1 MSGHLLILLVPVLS
15 LCGATEYY
23 VRPTE
28 PTNTSCPAQPCLTL
42 SQYTSDSDHYFKSN
56 TVFKFLPG
64 THHMDRPLTIGNVHN
79 MSLESLSDESNEYPH
94 LVAQLSCETE
104 EHECIY
110 ITIHQDFG
118 TQNFQVCCAAVWL
131 HDVYNVTVKGISIT
145 VQTSDKHI
153 SVVILKNVS
162 GTTVQLNAT
171 CSLTDDTSNGANGII
186 MYEATS
192 VEVHSSSA
200 NNCSYGLVLHNTTNT
215 HIAKVTAMYN
225 DVVGIA
231 LRTCTDTNIYN
242 TVAAHNGQYGML
254 LGDMSNTHITNTTTA
269 YNGWCGMSLVDM
281 NNTHITNMT
290 TAHNR
295 DVGMNLHA
303 MNNTHITNTTT
314 AYNDWNG
321 MILVDMNNTH
331 ITNMTTAHN
340 GYSGIWLEAMNNT
353 HITNM
358 TTAHNGDDGMYLE
371 AMNNTHITNMTT
383 AHNRDVG
390 MNLHAMNN
398 THITNTTTAYNDWNG
413 MILVDMNNTHITNMT
428 TAHNGYS
435 GIWLEAMNNTH
446 ITNMTTAHN
455 GDDGMYLEA
464 MNNTHITNTT
474 TAYNDDNGMRL
485 ADMNNTHITNTTTAY
500 NDDNG
505 MRLADMNNT
514 HITNMT
520 TAHNGDDGMYLEAM
534 NNTHITNTTTAYNDD
549 NGMRLADMNNTHITN
564 TTTAYNDDNGMRLAD
579 MNNTHI
585 TNMTTAHNGDDG
597 MYLEAMNNTH
607 ITNTTTA
614 YNDDNGMRLADM
626 NNTHITNTTT
636 AYNDDNGM
644 RLADM
649 NNTHITNMT
658 TAHNGYSG
666 IWLQAMNNTHITNTT
681 VTQNSRSGIYLYKN
695 NNTYMTKTTATHN
708 GCLLYFWDFH
718 GQVVMINSINTVIYN
733 TSFTDVSAQCL
744 YSPSTT
750 LPGSLPAVIALYR
763 SMLVVSDC
771 DFTRNNVSALAAYA
785 SNITVSG
792 GLTFSNNTAFAGT
805 AFILIKDSILTS
817 AENSHIYFLNNHAT
831 NIGGVFYIASNSVYL
846 FNVSYGT
853 LYPRSTCFLNIEGSR
868 FHSRFTFAN
877 NSAGIGGDILY
888 GGEVAFGLDGE
899 WNCLESF
906 KNISNISQNGLS
918 VVSSD
923 PLRVCLCNETG
934 QPDCPV
940 LIDPKPYTIY
950 PGQTINISA
959 VVVGQNFG
967 TVAGSAYAHFLQEG
981 CLPQLKPEQ
990 KVQSVT
996 QRNCSNLS
1004 YTIFSQGEA
1013 SEAVLVLTVQ
1023 DSYVSQFFDNA
1034 VDEYAIYAVGKEY
1047 SVSNESAVET
1057 LLYSINFPVYVNVS
1071 ILPCPPGFMLTTA
1084 SPFKCDCDQLL
1095 QEMPAI
1101 HCHIQEHTI
1110 GRSGLLWVGMIQDD
1124 NGTNGTVAASEYCSM
1139 DYCNAEDSN
1148 VTLSEP
1154 DSQCN
1159 YNHSGTL
1166 CGGCQPGLSLAL
1178 GSAQC
1183 LQCSNKYLALLIPLT
1198 LAGPVLVFSIKLLDL
1213 TISQGTLNGLIFYA
1227 NVVKANE
1234 HIFLPPQQTNPLTV
1248 FIAWLNLDLGVETCL
1263 FQGLTA
1269 YSKTW
1274 LQFVFPFYIWSIAGL
1289 IIILAKYSDRVA
1301 KVMGNNSVPVLAT
1314 LFLLSYAKLLRTIIT
1329 AVSYTIV
1336 YTSHGPK
1343 AVWTADGNVDYLGP
1357 KHAPLFT
1364 TAVAVL
1370 LFLWL
1375 PYTLLLFLGQWLHRC
1390 NCRLVGNMLIKI
1402 KPFLDAHY
1410 GPVKS
1415 KHHYWF
1421 GALLLVRATILLIS
1435 ALIPANRSSVVVL
1448 CVSVF
1453 AVVLTHF
1460 GHMVYR
1466 NLAVA
1471 MFDIAFFMNLALLT
1485 GATSFIA
1492 TAGGELAMSAYT
1504 LIGIA
1509 FVLFAGL
1516 VLFKVFSILKQSE
1529 KVMEFLRKKQ
1539 IVEDD
1544 WELYEQAALEREMES
1559 DAEEQESEGSGSI
1572 ESLPTY

>member
-1 MSGHLLILLVPVLS
+1 MSGHLLVLLVPVLS

-79 MSLESLSDESNEYPH
+79 MSLESLREESDKYPH
-94 LVAQLSCETE
+94 LVAQFSCETE
-104 EHECIY
+104 EPECIY
-110 ITIHQDFG
+110 MDWYDMDWIFILGVPDA
-118 TQNFQVCCAAVWL
+118 QVCCAAIWL

-192 VEVHSSSA
+192 VEVHSSSV
-200 NNCSYGLVLHNTTNT
+200 NNCSFGLVLHNATNT
-215 HIAKVTAMYN
+215 NITKVTAMYN
-225 DVVGIA
+225 DIVGIA
-231 LRTCTDTNIYN
+231 LHACTDTNIYN
-242 TVAAHNGQYGML
+242 TVAAHNGWNGM
-254 LGDMSNTHITNTTTA
+254 I
-269 YNGWCGMSLVDM
+269 LVD
-281 NNTHITNMT
+281 
-290 TAHNR
+290 
-295 DVGMNLHA
+295 

-321 MILVDMNNTH
+321 MKLV
-331 ITNMTTAHN
+331 
-340 GYSGIWLEAMNNT
+340 
-353 HITNM
+353 
-358 TTAHNGDDGMYLE
+358 
-371 AMNNTHITNMTT
+371 
-383 AHNRDVG
+383 
-390 MNLHAMNN
+390 
-398 THITNTTTAYNDWNG
+398 
-413 MILVDMNNTHITNMT
+413 
-428 TAHNGYS
+428 
-435 GIWLEAMNNTH
+435 
-446 ITNMTTAHN
+446 
-455 GDDGMYLEA
+455 
-464 MNNTHITNTT
+464 
-474 TAYNDDNGMRL
+474 
-485 ADMNNTHITNTTTAY
+485 DMNNTHITNTTTGY
-500 NDDNG
+500 NDGHG
-505 MRLADMNNT
+505 MFLFN
-514 HITNMT
+514 
-520 TAHNGDDGMYLEAM
+520 M
-534 NNTHITNTTTAYNDD
+534 NNTHITNTTTGYNDGH
-549 NGMRLADMNNTHITN
+549 GML
-564 TTTAYNDDNGMRLAD
+564 LF
-579 MNNTHI
+579 
-585 TNMTTAHNGDDG
+585 NM
-597 MYLEAMNNTH
+597 
-607 ITNTTTA
+607 
-614 YNDDNGMRLADM
+614 
-626 NNTHITNTTT
+626 
-636 AYNDDNGM
+636 
-644 RLADM
+644 
-649 NNTHITNMT
+649 
-658 TAHNGYSG
+658 S
-666 IWLQAMNNTHITNTT
+666 NTHITNTT
-681 VTQNSRSGIYLYKN
+681 VTQNGWNGIFLYKN
-695 NNTYMTKTTATHN
+695 NNTYMTKTTATLN
-708 GCLLYFWDFH
+708 GCFIQYIWDSP
-718 GQVVMINSINTVIYN
+718 GQVVMLSSINTLIYN
-733 TSFTDVSAQCL
+733 TSFTEVSAQCL
-744 YSPSTT
+744 YSTSTT
-750 LPGSLPAVIALYR
+750 FPQSPPAVIVLYW
-763 SMLVVSDC
+763 SMLLVSEC
-771 DFTRNNVSALAAYA
+771 DFTRNNISAMVAHA

-805 AFILIKDSILTS
+805 AFILVKDSILTS
-817 AENSHIYFLNNHAT
+817 AENSHIYFLNNRAT
-831 NIGGVFYIASNSVYL
+831 NIGGVFHITSNSMYL
-846 FNVSYGT
+846 VSYGT
-853 LYPRSTCFLNIEGSR
+853 VYPTNTCFLNIEGSR
-868 FHSRFTFAN
+868 FQSRFTFAN

-888 GGEVAFGLDGE
+888 GGQVAFGLDGK

-923 PLRVCLCNETG
+923 PLRVCLCNGTG

-940 LIDPKPYTIY
+940 LVDPKPRTVY

-967 TVAGSAYAHFLQEG
+967 TVAGSAYAQFMQRGSL
-981 CLPQLKPEQ
+981 LQLKPEQ

-996 QRNCSNLS
+996 QHNCSNLS
-1004 YTIFSQGEA
+1004 YTIFSQGEV
-1013 SEAVLVLTVQ
+1013 SEAVLVLTAQ
-1023 DSYVSQFFDNA
+1023 DSCVSQFFNKA
-1034 VDEYAIYAVGKEY
+1034 VDEHKMHKMQVIY
-1047 SVSNESAVET
+1047 SVRNEHAVET
-1057 LLYSINFPVYVNVS
+1057 LLYSTNFPVYVNVS
-1071 ILPCPPGFMLTTA
+1071 ILPCPPGFMLTTT

-1095 QEMPAI
+1095 QEMPGI
-1101 HCHIQEHTI
+1101 HCHIQEQTI

-1124 NGTNGTVAASEYCSM
+1124 NGTNGTVAASKYCPL

-1148 VTLSEP
+1148 VILSEP

-1159 YNHSGTL
+1159 FNHSGTL

-1227 NVVKANE
+1227 NVIKSNE
-1234 HIFLPPQQTNPLTV
+1234 YIFLPPGQTNPLTV

-1289 IIILAKYSDRVA
+1289 IIILAKHSNRVA

-1329 AVSYTIV
+1329 ALSYTIV

-1364 TAVAVL
+1364 TAVSVL

-1375 PYTLLLFLGQWLHRC
+1375 PYTLLLFLGQWLQRC
-1390 NCRLVGNMLIKI
+1390 NCRLVVNMLIKI

-1415 KHHYWF
+1415 KHRYWF
-1421 GALLLVRATILLIS
+1421 GALHLVRAVILLIS
-1435 ALIPANRSSVVVL
+1435 ALVPANRSTAVVL
-1448 CVSVF
+1448 CILVS
-1453 AVVLTHF
+1453 AAVLTHF
-1460 GHMVYR
+1460 GHLVYH

-1471 MFDIAFFMNLALLT
+1471 TFDIAFFMNLVILT
-1485 GATSFIA
+1485 WINSFI
-1492 TAGGELAMSAYT
+1492 TVAGGDLAMSAYT

-1509 FVLFAGL
+1509 FVQFAGL

-1529 KVMEFLRKKQ
+1529 KVMECLHKRQ
-1539 IVEDD
+1539 IDEDD

>member
-42 SQYTSDSDHYFKSN
+42 SQYTSDSDHYFKPN

-79 MSLESLSDESNEYPH
+79 MSLESLSDESDEYPH
-94 LVAQLSCETE
+94 LVAQFSCETE
-104 EHECIY
+104 GHECIY
-110 ITIHQDFG
+110 MDWYNIDRFFIPGVPDV
-118 TQNFQVCCAAVWL
+118 QVCCAAIWL
-131 HDVYNVTVKGISIT
+131 HDVYNVTVKGVSIT

-171 CSLTDDTSNGANGII
+171 CSYTSKGTYGIV

-200 NNCSYGLVLHNTTNT
+200 NSCSLGLVLHNTTNT

-225 DVVGIA
+225 EIVGIA

-242 TVAAHNGQYGML
+242 TVAAHNGQDGML
-254 LGDMSNTHITNTTTA
+254 L
-269 YNGWCGMSLVDM
+269 VD
-281 NNTHITNMT
+281 T
-290 TAHNR
+290 
-295 DVGMNLHA
+295 
-303 MNNTHITNTTT
+303 NNTHITNTTT
-314 AYNDWNG
+314 AYSYEYGMYLFTMSNTHITNSTTAHNDFGG
-321 MILVDMNNTH
+321 MHLVAMSNTH
-331 ITNMTTAHN
+331 ITNMTTAYN
-340 GYSGIWLEAMNNT
+340 GGDGMLLSDMNNT
-353 HITNM
+353 HMTNM
-358 TTAHNGDDGMYLE
+358 TT
-371 AMNNTHITNMTT
+371 TH
-383 AHNRDVG
+383 
-390 MNLHAMNN
+390 
-398 THITNTTTAYNDWNG
+398 NDWNG
-413 MILVDMNNTHITNMT
+413 MSL
-428 TAHNGYS
+428 Y
-435 GIWLEAMNNTH
+435 
-446 ITNMTTAHN
+446 
-455 GDDGMYLEA
+455 
-464 MNNTHITNTT
+464 
-474 TAYNDDNGMRL
+474 
-485 ADMNNTHITNTTTAY
+485 DMNNTHITNTTTAD
-500 NDDNG
+500 NSANG
-505 MRLADMNNT
+505 MVLLGMNNT

-520 TAHNGDDGMYLEAM
+520 TA
-534 NNTHITNTTTAYNDD
+534 YNDKH
-549 NGMRLADMNNTHITN
+549 GMHLLT
-564 TTTAYNDDNGMRLAD
+564 
-579 MNNTHI
+579 
-585 TNMTTAHNGDDG
+585 
-597 MYLEAMNNTH
+597 
-607 ITNTTTA
+607 
-614 YNDDNGMRLADM
+614 
-626 NNTHITNTTT
+626 
-636 AYNDDNGM
+636 
-644 RLADM
+644 
-649 NNTHITNMT
+649 
-658 TAHNGYSG
+658 
-666 IWLQAMNNTHITNTT
+666 MNNTHITNTT
-681 VTQNSRSGIYLYKN
+681 VTQNGWNGIFLYKN

-708 GCLLYFWDFH
+708 GYFLRYIGDFP
-718 GQVVMINSINTVIYN
+718 GQVLMLYSINTVIYN
-733 TSFTDVSAQCL
+733 TSFTDVSAQSL
-744 YSPSTT
+744 YSTSTT
-750 LPGSLPAVIALYR
+750 YVKSPPAVIVLYQ
-763 SMLVVSDC
+763 SMLLVSEC
-771 DFTRNNVSALAAYA
+771 DFTRNNISAVAAYA

-805 AFILIKDSILTS
+805 AFILVKDSILTP

-831 NIGGVFYIASNSVYL
+831 NIGGVFYITSNSMYL
-846 FNVSYGT
+846 FSVIGR
-853 LYPRSTCFLNIEGSR
+853 LYPRNTCFLNIEGSR
-868 FHSRFTFAN
+868 VQSRFTFAN

-888 GGEVAFGLDGE
+888 GGQVEFGLDGK

-923 PLRVCLCNETG
+923 PLRVCLCNGTG
-934 QPDCPV
+934 QPDCLV
-940 LIDPKPYTIY
+940 LVDPKPHTVY

-967 TVAGSAYAHFLQEG
+967 TVAGSAYAQFMQRGSL
-981 CLPQLKPEQ
+981 LQLKPEQ

-996 QRNCSNLS
+996 QHNCSNLS
-1004 YTIFSQGEA
+1004 YTIFSQGEV
-1013 SEAVLVLTVQ
+1013 SEAVLVLTTQ
-1023 DSYVSQFFDNA
+1023 DSYVSQFFANT
-1034 VDEYAIYAVGKEY
+1034 VDEDTINVVGKEY
-1047 SVSNESAVET
+1047 FVSDDRTVEA
-1057 LLYSINFPVYVNVS
+1057 LLYSTNFPVNVNVS
-1071 ILPCPPGFMLTTA
+1071 ILPCPTGFMLTTA

-1101 HCHIQEHTI
+1101 HCHIQEQTI

-1124 NGTNGTVAASEYCSM
+1124 NGTNGSVAASEYCSM
-1139 DYCNAEDSN
+1139 DYCNAEESN

-1154 DSQCN
+1154 DSQCK

-1213 TISQGTLNGLIFYA
+1213 TISQGTINGLIFYA
-1227 NVVKANE
+1227 NVIKSNE
-1234 HIFLPPQQTNPLTV
+1234 YIFLPPQQTNPLTV

-1329 AVSYTIV
+1329 ALSYTIV
-1336 YTSHGPK
+1336 YTSRGPK

-1364 TAVAVL
+1364 TAVSVL

-1415 KHHYWF
+1415 KHRYWF
-1421 GALLLVRATILLIS
+1421 GALLLVRAVILLIS
-1435 ALIPANRSSVVVL
+1435 ALVPANRSSAVVL
-1448 CVSVF
+1448 CILVS
-1453 AVVLTHF
+1453 AAVLTHF
-1460 GHMVYR
+1460 GHLVYH

-1471 MFDIAFFMNLALLT
+1471 TFDIAFFMNLVLLT
-1485 GATSFIA
+1485 GTNSFIA
-1492 TAGGELAMSAYT
+1492 TAGGGLAMSAYT

-1509 FVLFAGL
+1509 FVQFAGL

-1529 KVMEFLRKKQ
+1529 KVMKFLHKKQ

-1559 DAEEQESEGSGSI
+1559 DAEEQENEGSGSI

>member
-42 SQYTSDSDHYFKSN
+42 SQYTSDSDHYFKPN

-79 MSLESLSDESNEYPH
+79 MSLESLSDESDEYPH
-94 LVAQLSCETE
+94 LVAQFSCETE
-104 EHECIY
+104 GHECIY
-110 ITIHQDFG
+110 MDWSFLPDA
-118 TQNFQVCCAAVWL
+118 QVCCAAIWL

-171 CSLTDDTSNGANGII
+171 CSLTDDTSDGTNGIV

-215 HIAKVTAMYN
+215 HITKVTAMYN

-231 LRTCTDTNIYN
+231 LHTCTDTNIYN
-242 TVAAHNGQYGML
+242 TVAAHNGFTGML
-254 LGDMSNTHITNTTTA
+254 LVDMSNTHITNTTTA
-269 YNGWCGMSLVDM
+269 HNDDHGMYLSTMSNTYITNMTTGYNDALGMILSTM
-281 NNTHITNMT
+281 SNTHITNMT
-290 TAHNR
+290 T
-295 DVGMNLHA
+295 G
-303 MNNTHITNTTT
+303 
-314 AYNDWNG
+314 YNGGDG
-321 MILVDMNNTH
+321 MILSTMSNTY
-331 ITNMTTAHN
+331 ITNMTTGYN
-340 GYSGIWLEAMNNT
+340 G
-353 HITNM
+353 
-358 TTAHNGDDGMYLE
+358 
-371 AMNNTHITNMTT
+371 
-383 AHNRDVG
+383 
-390 MNLHAMNN
+390 
-398 THITNTTTAYNDWNG
+398 WNG
-413 MILVDMNNTHITNMT
+413 MALFN
-428 TAHNGYS
+428 
-435 GIWLEAMNNTH
+435 
-446 ITNMTTAHN
+446 
-455 GDDGMYLEA
+455 
-464 MNNTHITNTT
+464 
-474 TAYNDDNGMRL
+474 
-485 ADMNNTHITNTTTAY
+485 
-500 NDDNG
+500 
-505 MRLADMNNT
+505 
-514 HITNMT
+514 
-520 TAHNGDDGMYLEAM
+520 
-534 NNTHITNTTTAYNDD
+534 
-549 NGMRLADMNNTHITN
+549 
-564 TTTAYNDDNGMRLAD
+564 
-579 MNNTHI
+579 
-585 TNMTTAHNGDDG
+585 
-597 MYLEAMNNTH
+597 
-607 ITNTTTA
+607 
-614 YNDDNGMRLADM
+614 
-626 NNTHITNTTT
+626 
-636 AYNDDNGM
+636 
-644 RLADM
+644 
-649 NNTHITNMT
+649 
-658 TAHNGYSG
+658 
-666 IWLQAMNNTHITNTT
+666 MNNTHITNTT
-681 VTQNSRSGIYLYKN
+681 VTQNNVSGIFLSEN

-708 GCLLYFWDFH
+708 GRFLYFGDFH
-718 GQVVMINSINTVIYN
+718 GQIVMLSSINTVIYN
-733 TSFTDVSAQCL
+733 TSFTDVSAQSL
-744 YSPSTT
+744 YSTSTT
-750 LPGSLPAVIALYR
+750 YLESPPAVIVLYW
-763 SMLVVSDC
+763 SMLLVSEC
-771 DFTRNNVSALAAYA
+771 DFTRNNISAVVAHA

-792 GLTFSNNTAFAGT
+792 GLTFSNNTAFTGT
-805 AFILIKDSILTS
+805 AFILVKDSILTS
-817 AENSHIYFLNNHAT
+817 TENSHIYFLNNHAT
-831 NIGGVFYIASNSVYL
+831 NIGGVFYIASNSMYL
-846 FNVSYGT
+846 FRAYNRRFF
-853 LYPRSTCFLNIEGSR
+853 PRNTCFLNIEGSR
-868 FHSRFTFAN
+868 FQSRFTFAN

-888 GGEVAFGLDGE
+888 GGQVAFGLDGK

-923 PLRVCLCNETG
+923 PLRVCLCNGTG
-934 QPDCPV
+934 QPDCLV
-940 LIDPKPYTIY
+940 LVDPKPRTVY

-967 TVAGSAYAHFLQEG
+967 TVAGSAYAQFMQRGSL
-981 CLPQLKPEQ
+981 LQLKPEQ

-996 QRNCSNLS
+996 QHNCSNLS
-1004 YTIFSQGEA
+1004 YTIFSQGEV
-1013 SEAVLVLTVQ
+1013 SEAVLVLTAQ

-1034 VDEYAIYAVGKEY
+1034 VDEDTINAVRWSY
-1047 SVSNESAVET
+1047 FVSNERAVEP
-1057 LLYSINFPVYVNVS
+1057 LLYSTNFPVYVNVS

-1101 HCHIQEHTI
+1101 HCHIQEQTI

-1124 NGTNGTVAASEYCSM
+1124 NGTNGTVAASEYCPL

-1148 VTLSEP
+1148 VILSEP

-1159 YNHSGTL
+1159 FNHSGTL

-1227 NVVKANE
+1227 NVIKSNE
-1234 HIFLPPQQTNPLTV
+1234 YIFLPPGQTNPLTV

-1289 IIILAKYSDRVA
+1289 IIILAKYSNRVA
-1301 KVMGNNSVPVLAT
+1301 KVTGNNSVPVLAT

-1329 AVSYTIV
+1329 ALSYTIV

-1390 NCRLVGNMLIKI
+1390 NCRLVVNMLIKI

-1415 KHHYWF
+1415 KHRYWF
-1421 GALLLVRATILLIS
+1421 GALLLVRAVILLIS

-1485 GATSFIA
+1485 GATSFIG
-1492 TAGGELAMSAYT
+1492 TAGGELAMSSYT

-1529 KVMEFLRKKQ
+1529 KVMEFLHKKQ

>member
-42 SQYTSDSDHYFKSN
+42 NQYTSDSDHYFKPN

-79 MSLESLSDESNEYPH
+79 MSLESLSDESDEYPH
-94 LVAQLSCETE
+94 LVAQFSCETE
-104 EHECIY
+104 GHECIY
-110 ITIHQDFG
+110 MNWYDTGWSYFPDVP
-118 TQNFQVCCAAVWL
+118 NVQVCCAAIWL

-145 VQTSDKHI
+145 VQISDKHI

-171 CSLTDDTSNGANGII
+171 CSLTDDTSNDANGII

-192 VEVHSSSA
+192 VVVHSSSA
-200 NNCSYGLVLHNTTNT
+200 NNCSYGLVLHNTTNI
-215 HIAKVTAMYN
+215 HITKVTAMYS
-225 DVVGIA
+225 DVGIA

-242 TVAAHNGQYGML
+242 TVAAHNGQHGL
-254 LGDMSNTHITNTTTA
+254 I
-269 YNGWCGMSLVDM
+269 LVD
-281 NNTHITNMT
+281 
-290 TAHNR
+290 
-295 DVGMNLHA
+295 

-314 AYNDWNG
+314 AYNDWHG
-321 MILVDMNNTH
+321 IYLLDMSNTH
-331 ITNMTTAHN
+331 ITNTTTAHN
-340 GYSGIWLEAMNNT
+340 GR
-353 HITNM
+353 
-358 TTAHNGDDGMYLE
+358 DGVILV
-371 AMNNTHITNMTT
+371 N
-383 AHNRDVG
+383 
-390 MNLHAMNN
+390 MNN
-398 THITNTTTAYNDWNG
+398 THITNTTTAYNDWRGIFLFDMSNTHITNTTTAHNG
-413 MILVDMNNTHITNMT
+413 WYGMMLFIMNNTHITNTTTAHNRARGMDLSTMSNTHITNMTIAYNDGDGMDLFNMSNTHITNMT
-428 TAHNGYS
+428 TAHNGEYGMYLDTMS
-435 GIWLEAMNNTH
+435 NTH
-446 ITNMTTAHN
+446 ITNMTIAYN
-455 GDDGMYLEA
+455 VDGMNLFN
-464 MNNTHITNTT
+464 MSNTHITNTT
-474 TAYNDDNGMRL
+474 TA
-485 ADMNNTHITNTTTAY
+485 
-500 NDDNG
+500 
-505 MRLADMNNT
+505 
-514 HITNMT
+514 
-520 TAHNGDDGMYLEAM
+520 HNG
-534 NNTHITNTTTAYNDD
+534 I
-549 NGMRLADMNNTHITN
+549 
-564 TTTAYNDDNGMRLAD
+564 
-579 MNNTHI
+579 
-585 TNMTTAHNGDDG
+585 
-597 MYLEAMNNTH
+597 
-607 ITNTTTA
+607 
-614 YNDDNGMRLADM
+614 
-626 NNTHITNTTT
+626 
-636 AYNDDNGM
+636 
-644 RLADM
+644 
-649 NNTHITNMT
+649 
-658 TAHNGYSG
+658 G
-666 IWLQAMNNTHITNTT
+666 IWLEAMNNTHITNTT
-681 VTQNSRSGIYLYKN
+681 VTQNFQSGIILYEN

-708 GCLLYFWDFH
+708 GHILHYIMDFH
-718 GQVVMINSINTVIYN
+718 GQVVIISSINTLIYN
-733 TSFTDVSAQCL
+733 TSFTDVSAQSL
-744 YSPSTT
+744 HSPGTT
-750 LPGSLPAVIALYR
+750 LPESPPAVIVLYH
-763 SMLVVSDC
+763 SMLLVSEC
-771 DFTRNNVSALAAYA
+771 DFTRNNISAVIAHA

-831 NIGGVFYIASNSVYL
+831 NIGGVFYITSKSMYRFSVDGR
-846 FNVSYGT
+846 F
-853 LYPRSTCFLNIEGSR
+853 YPRSTCFLNIEGSR
-868 FHSRFTFAN
+868 FQSRFAFAN

-888 GGEVAFGLDGE
+888 GGQVAFGLDGQ

-923 PLRVCLCNETG
+923 PFRVCLCNETG

-940 LIDPKPYTIY
+940 LVDPKPRTVY

-967 TVAGSAYAHFLQEG
+967 TVAGSAYAQFLQG
-981 CLPQLKPEQ
+981 GYLPQLKPEQ

-996 QRNCSNLS
+996 QHNCSNLT
-1004 YTIFSQGEA
+1004 YTIFSQGEV
-1013 SEAVLVLTVQ
+1013 SEAVLVLTAQ
-1023 DSYVSQFFDNA
+1023 DSYVSQFFDNT
-1034 VDEYAIYAVGKEY
+1034 VDGYTMHRVRQVY
-1047 SVSNESAVET
+1047 SISNKSVLEA
-1057 LLYSINFPVYVNVS
+1057 LLYSTNFPVYVNVS
-1071 ILPCPPGFMLTTA
+1071 ILPCPPGFMPTTT

-1101 HCHIQEHTI
+1101 HCHIQEQTI
-1110 GRSGLLWVGMIQDD
+1110 GRSGLLWVGILQDD
-1124 NGTNGTVAASEYCSM
+1124 NGTNWTVAASEYCPL

-1178 GSAQC
+1178 GSAEC

-1234 HIFLPPQQTNPLTV
+1234 YIFLPPGQTNPLTV

-1329 AVSYTIV
+1329 ALSYTIV

-1364 TAVAVL
+1364 TAVSVL

-1390 NCRLVGNMLIKI
+1390 NCRLVVNMLIKI

-1410 GPVKS
+1410 GHVKS
-1415 KHHYWF
+1415 KHRYWF
-1421 GALLLVRATILLIS
+1421 GALLLVRATILLTS
-1435 ALIPANRSSVVVL
+1435 ALIPANRSSAVVL

>member
-79 MSLESLSDESNEYPH
+79 MSLESLREESDKYPH
-94 LVAQLSCETE
+94 LVAQFSCETE
-104 EHECIY
+104 GHECIY
-110 ITIHQDFG
+110 MNWYDTGWSDFPDITK
-118 TQNFQVCCAAVWL
+118 FQVCCAAIWL
-131 HDVYNVTVKGISIT
+131 HDLYNVTVKGISIT

-171 CSLTDDTSNGANGII
+171 CSLTDDTSNGTYGII

-200 NNCSYGLVLHNTTNT
+200 NNCSLGLVLHNTTNT
-215 HIAKVTAMYN
+215 HITKVTAMYN

-231 LRTCTDTNIYN
+231 LDTCTDTNIYN
-242 TVAAHNGQYGML
+242 TVAAHNGW
-254 LGDMSNTHITNTTTA
+254 
-269 YNGWCGMSLVDM
+269 NGLRLVDM
-281 NNTHITNMT
+281 NNTHITNT
-290 TAHNR
+290 TIAYN
-295 DVGMNLHA
+295 DGDGMYLFT

-314 AYNDWNG
+314 GYNDMYG
-321 MILVDMNNTH
+321 MHLLT
-331 ITNMTTAHN
+331 
-340 GYSGIWLEAMNNT
+340 
-353 HITNM
+353 
-358 TTAHNGDDGMYLE
+358 
-371 AMNNTHITNMTT
+371 
-383 AHNRDVG
+383 
-390 MNLHAMNN
+390 
-398 THITNTTTAYNDWNG
+398 
-413 MILVDMNNTHITNMT
+413 
-428 TAHNGYS
+428 
-435 GIWLEAMNNTH
+435 
-446 ITNMTTAHN
+446 
-455 GDDGMYLEA
+455 
-464 MNNTHITNTT
+464 
-474 TAYNDDNGMRL
+474 
-485 ADMNNTHITNTTTAY
+485 
-500 NDDNG
+500 
-505 MRLADMNNT
+505 
-514 HITNMT
+514 
-520 TAHNGDDGMYLEAM
+520 
-534 NNTHITNTTTAYNDD
+534 
-549 NGMRLADMNNTHITN
+549 
-564 TTTAYNDDNGMRLAD
+564 
-579 MNNTHI
+579 
-585 TNMTTAHNGDDG
+585 
-597 MYLEAMNNTH
+597 
-607 ITNTTTA
+607 
-614 YNDDNGMRLADM
+614 
-626 NNTHITNTTT
+626 
-636 AYNDDNGM
+636 
-644 RLADM
+644 
-649 NNTHITNMT
+649 
-658 TAHNGYSG
+658 
-666 IWLQAMNNTHITNTT
+666 MNNTHITNTT
-681 VTQNSRSGIYLYKN
+681 VTQNGQSGIILYKN
-695 NNTYMTKTTATHN
+695 NNTYMTKTTATLN
-708 GCLLYFWDFH
+708 GRFHHYFGEFP
-718 GQVVMINSINTVIYN
+718 GQVEIMDSINTVIYN

-744 YSPSTT
+744 YNLITT
-750 LPGSLPAVIALYR
+750 LPESPSAVIALYR
-763 SMLVVSDC
+763 SMLLVSEC
-771 DFTRNNVSALAAYA
+771 DFTRNNISALAAHA

-792 GLTFSNNTAFAGT
+792 DLTFSNNTAFAGT
-805 AFILIKDSILTS
+805 AFILVKDSILTS
-817 AENSHIYFLNNHAT
+817 AENSHIYFLNNRAT
-831 NIGGVFYIASNSVYL
+831 NIGGVFYIRSNSMYL
-846 FNVSYGT
+846 ARYI
-853 LYPRSTCFLNIEGSR
+853 STCFLNIEGSR
-868 FHSRFTFAN
+868 VQSRFTFAN
-877 NSAGIGGDILY
+877 NSARIGGDILY
-888 GGEVAFGLDGE
+888 GGQVAFSLDGE

-923 PLRVCLCNETG
+923 PLRVCLCNGTG
-934 QPDCPV
+934 QPDCLV
-940 LIDPKPYTIY
+940 SIDPKPYTVY

-967 TVAGSAYAHFLQEG
+967 TVAGSAYAQFLQEG

-996 QRNCSNLS
+996 QHNCSNLS

-1013 SEAVLVLTVQ
+1013 SEAVLVLTAQ
-1023 DSYVSQFFDNA
+1023 DSYVSQFFNNT
-1034 VDEYAIYAVGKEY
+1034 VDEDTINAAMWFYI
-1047 SVSNESAVET
+1047 VSDERAVEP
-1057 LLYSINFPVYVNVS
+1057 LLYSNSPVYVNVS
-1071 ILPCPPGFMLTTA
+1071 ILPCPPGFMLTTT
-1084 SPFKCDCDQLL
+1084 SPFKCDCDGLL
-1095 QEMPAI
+1095 QEMPSI
-1101 HCHIQEHTI
+1101 HCHIQEQTI

-1124 NGTNGTVAASEYCSM
+1124 NGTNWTVAASEYCSL
-1139 DYCNAEDSN
+1139 DYCNGADSN

-1159 YNHSGTL
+1159 FNHSGTL

-1227 NVVKANE
+1227 NVIIYKSNDY
-1234 HIFLPPQQTNPLTV
+1234 IFLPPGQPNPLTV

-1390 NCRLVGNMLIKI
+1390 NCRLVVKMLIKI

-1415 KHHYWF
+1415 KHRYWF

-1435 ALIPANRSSVVVL
+1435 ALIPANRSSVVVV

-1460 GHMVYR
+1460 GHMVYH

-1485 GATSFIA
+1485 GANFFIYASGGGLATS
-1492 TAGGELAMSAYT
+1492 EYT

-1509 FVLFAGL
+1509 FVQFAGL

-1529 KVMEFLRKKQ
+1529 KVMECLRKKQ

>member
-42 SQYTSDSDHYFKSN
+42 SQYTSDSAQYFTSN

-79 MSLESLSDESNEYPH
+79 MSLDSLSEEGDKYPH
-94 LVAQLSCETE
+94 LVAQFSCETE
-104 EHECIY
+104 ECECIY
-110 ITIHQDFG
+110 IDRF
-118 TQNFQVCCAAVWL
+118 FDLPVCCAAIWL

-145 VQTSDKHI
+145 VQTSDKPI

-171 CSLTDDTSNGANGII
+171 CSLTDDTSNGTYGII

-192 VEVHSSSA
+192 VVVHSSSA

-215 HIAKVTAMYN
+215 NITKVTAMYN
-225 DVVGIA
+225 DDEGIA
-231 LRTCTDTNIYN
+231 LDTCTDTNIYN
-242 TVAAHNGQYGML
+242 TVAAHNGV
-254 LGDMSNTHITNTTTA
+254 T
-269 YNGWCGMSLVDM
+269 
-281 NNTHITNMT
+281 
-290 TAHNR
+290 
-295 DVGMNLHA
+295 
-303 MNNTHITNTTT
+303 
-314 AYNDWNG
+314 G
-321 MILVDMNNTH
+321 MIL
-331 ITNMTTAHN
+331 
-340 GYSGIWLEAMNNT
+340 G
-353 HITNM
+353 
-358 TTAHNGDDGMYLE
+358 
-371 AMNNTHITNMTT
+371 
-383 AHNRDVG
+383 
-390 MNLHAMNN
+390 
-398 THITNTTTAYNDWNG
+398 
-413 MILVDMNNTHITNMT
+413 
-428 TAHNGYS
+428 
-435 GIWLEAMNNTH
+435 
-446 ITNMTTAHN
+446 
-455 GDDGMYLEA
+455 
-464 MNNTHITNTT
+464 
-474 TAYNDDNGMRL
+474 
-485 ADMNNTHITNTTTAY
+485 DMNNTHITNTTTAY
-500 NDDNG
+500 NYECG
-505 MRLADMNNT
+505 MLLFNMSNT
-514 HITNMT
+514 HITNT
-520 TAHNGDDGMYLEAM
+520 TTGYNDWNGMLLFNM
-534 NNTHITNTTTAYNDD
+534 NNTHITNTTTGYNDVD
-549 NGMRLADMNNTHITN
+549 GMHLFNMNNTHITN
-564 TTTAYNDDNGMRLAD
+564 TTTGYNGWHGMLLFD
-579 MNNTHI
+579 MS
-585 TNMTTAHNGDDG
+585 
-597 MYLEAMNNTH
+597 NTH

-614 YNDDNGMRLADM
+614 HNDWIGMNLD
-626 NNTHITNTTT
+626 
-636 AYNDDNGM
+636 
-644 RLADM
+644 
-649 NNTHITNMT
+649 
-658 TAHNGYSG
+658 
-666 IWLQAMNNTHITNTT
+666 AMNNTHITNTT
-681 VTQNSRSGIYLYKN
+681 VTQNGWNGIALYKN

-708 GCLLYFWDFH
+708 GYFLQYIGDFP
-718 GQVVMINSINTVIYN
+718 GQVVMLYSINTVIYN
-733 TSFTDVSAQCL
+733 TSFTDVSAQSL

-750 LPGSLPAVIALYR
+750 LPESLPAVIALYR
-763 SMLVVSDC
+763 SMLVISEC
-771 DFTRNNVSALAAYA
+771 DFTRNNISAVVAYA

-792 GLTFSNNTAFAGT
+792 GLTFSNNTAFTGT
-805 AFILIKDSILTS
+805 AFILVKDSILIST
-817 AENSHIYFLNNHAT
+817 ENSHIYFLNNHAV
-831 NIGGVFYIASNSVYL
+831 NIGGVFYIASDSMYL
-846 FNVSYGT
+846 FQAYNGWF
-853 LYPRSTCFLNIEGSR
+853 YPRNTCFLNIEGSR
-868 FHSRFTFAN
+868 FQSRFTFAN

-888 GGEVAFGLDGE
+888 GGQVAFGLDGK

-923 PLRVCLCNETG
+923 PLQVCLCNGTG

-940 LIDPKPYTIY
+940 LVDHKPRTVY

-967 TVAGSAYAHFLQEG
+967 TVAGLAYAQFMQRGSL
-981 CLPQLKPEQ
+981 LQLKPEQ

-996 QRNCSNLS
+996 QHNCSNLS
-1004 YTIFSQGEA
+1004 YTIFSQGEV
-1013 SEAVLVLTVQ
+1013 SEAVLVLTAQ
-1023 DSYVSQFFDNA
+1023 DSYVSQFFDNT
-1034 VDEYAIYAVGKEY
+1034 VDEDTIYTVTEEY
-1047 SVSNESAVET
+1047 SVSNERAVEL
-1057 LLYSINFPVYVNVS
+1057 LLYNTNSPVYVNVS

-1084 SPFKCDCDQLL
+1084 SPFKCDCDGLL

-1101 HCHIQEHTI
+1101 HCHIQEQTI

-1139 DYCNAEDSN
+1139 DYCNAEESN

-1159 YNHSGTL
+1159 FNHSGTL

-1198 LAGPVLVFSIKLLDL
+1198 LAGPVLVFSIKLPDL

-1227 NVVKANE
+1227 NVIKANE
-1234 HIFLPPQQTNPLTV
+1234 YIFLPSGQTNPLTV

-1289 IIILAKYSDRVA
+1289 IIILAKYSDKVA
-1301 KVMGNNSVPVLAT
+1301 KAMGHNSVPVLAT

-1329 AVSYTIV
+1329 ALSYTIV

-1357 KHAPLFT
+1357 KHAPLFA

-1390 NCRLVGNMLIKI
+1390 NCRLVDKMLIKI

-1410 GPVKS
+1410 GHVKS
-1415 KHHYWF
+1415 KHRYWF
-1421 GALLLVRATILLIS
+1421 GALLLVRAVILLIS
-1435 ALIPANRSSVVVL
+1435 ALVPANRSSAVVL
-1448 CVSVF
+1448 CILVS
-1453 AVVLTHF
+1453 AAVLTHF
-1460 GHMVYR
+1460 GHLVYR

-1471 MFDIAFFMNLALLT
+1471 TFDITFFMNLVLLT
-1485 GATSFIA
+1485 GANSFIA
-1492 TAGGELAMSAYT
+1492 SAGGELAMSAYT
-1504 LIGIA
+1504 LTGIA
-1509 FVLFAGL
+1509 FVQLIGL
-1516 VLFKVFSILKQSE
+1516 VFFKVFSILKQSE
-1529 KVMEFLRKKQ
+1529 KVMECLHKRQ

-1559 DAEEQESEGSGSI
+1559 DVEEQESEGSGSI

>member
-42 SQYTSDSDHYFKSN
+42 SQYTSDSDHYFKPN

-79 MSLESLSDESNEYPH
+79 MSLESLSDESDEYPH
-94 LVAQLSCETE
+94 LVAQFSCETE
-104 EHECIY
+104 GHECIY
-110 ITIHQDFG
+110 MNRYDTGWSYFPDV
-118 TQNFQVCCAAVWL
+118 TKFQVCCAAIWL

-171 CSLTDDTSNGANGII
+171 CSLTDDTSNDTNGII

-192 VEVHSSSA
+192 VVVHSSSA
-200 NNCSYGLVLHNTTNT
+200 NNCSYGLVLHNTTNI

-242 TVAAHNGQYGML
+242 TVAAHNGRDGMIL
-254 LGDMSNTHITNTTTA
+254 MDMNNTHITNTTTAHNGWTGMILVDMYNTHITNTTTTHNDEDGMILFIMNNTHITNTTTAHNRARGMDLSTMSNTHITNMTIAYNDWSGMDLFHMSNTHITNTTTA
-269 YNGWCGMSLVDM
+269 
-281 NNTHITNMT
+281 
-290 TAHNR
+290 HNVR
-295 DVGMNLHA
+295 NGMNLEA
-303 MNNTHITNTTT
+303 MNNTHITNTTM
-314 AYNDWNG
+314 AYNDDNG
-321 MILVDMNNTH
+321 MILLQMSNTH

-340 GYSGIWLEAMNNT
+340 GNSGIWLEAMNNT
-353 HITNM
+353 HITN
-358 TTAHNGDDGMYLE
+358 
-371 AMNNTHITNMTT
+371 
-383 AHNRDVG
+383 
-390 MNLHAMNN
+390 
-398 THITNTTTAYNDWNG
+398 
-413 MILVDMNNTHITNMT
+413 
-428 TAHNGYS
+428 
-435 GIWLEAMNNTH
+435 
-446 ITNMTTAHN
+446 
-455 GDDGMYLEA
+455 
-464 MNNTHITNTT
+464 
-474 TAYNDDNGMRL
+474 
-485 ADMNNTHITNTTTAY
+485 
-500 NDDNG
+500 
-505 MRLADMNNT
+505 
-514 HITNMT
+514 
-520 TAHNGDDGMYLEAM
+520 
-534 NNTHITNTTTAYNDD
+534 
-549 NGMRLADMNNTHITN
+549 
-564 TTTAYNDDNGMRLAD
+564 
-579 MNNTHI
+579 
-585 TNMTTAHNGDDG
+585 
-597 MYLEAMNNTH
+597 
-607 ITNTTTA
+607 
-614 YNDDNGMRLADM
+614 
-626 NNTHITNTTT
+626 
-636 AYNDDNGM
+636 
-644 RLADM
+644 
-649 NNTHITNMT
+649 
-658 TAHNGYSG
+658 
-666 IWLQAMNNTHITNTT
+666 TT
-681 VTQNSRSGIYLYKN
+681 VTQNGQSGITLYKN

-708 GCLLYFWDFH
+708 GRILLYIMDFH
-718 GQVVMINSINTVIYN
+718 GQVVIISSINTLIYK
-733 TSFTDVSAQCL
+733 TSFTDVSAQNL
-744 YSPSTT
+744 YSLITT
-750 LPGSLPAVIALYR
+750 LPESLPAVIALYR
-763 SMLVVSDC
+763 SMLVISEC
-771 DFTRNNVSALAAYA
+771 DFTRNNISAVVAHA
-785 SNITVSG
+785 SNITVCG

-817 AENSHIYFLNNHAT
+817 AENSHIYFLNNHAV
-831 NIGGVFYIASNSVYL
+831 NIGGVFYITSNSMYM
-846 FNVSYGT
+846 
-853 LYPRSTCFLNIEGSR
+853 YPRLGFYQINTCFLNIEGSR
-868 FHSRFTFAN
+868 FQSRFAFAN

-888 GGEVAFGLDGE
+888 GGQVAFGLDGQ

-906 KNISNISQNGLS
+906 KNISNVSQNGLS
-918 VVSSD
+918 IASSD

-940 LIDPKPYTIY
+940 LVDPKPHTVY

-967 TVAGSAYAHFLQEG
+967 TVAGSAYAQFLQEG
-981 CLPQLKPEQ
+981 YLPQLKPEQ

-996 QRNCSNLS
+996 QHNCSNLS
-1004 YTIFSQGEA
+1004 YTIFSQGEV
-1013 SEAVLVLTVQ
+1013 SEAVLVLTAQ
-1023 DSYVSQFFDNA
+1023 DSYVSQFFNNT
-1034 VDEYAIYAVGKEY
+1034 VDGFTRHNVRQVY
-1047 SVSNESAVET
+1047 SISNKSVLEA
-1057 LLYSINFPVYVNVS
+1057 LLYSTNFPVYVNVS
-1071 ILPCPPGFMLTTA
+1071 ILPCPPGFMLTTT

-1101 HCHIQEHTI
+1101 HCHIQEQTI
-1110 GRSGLLWVGMIQDD
+1110 GRSGLLWVGILQDD
-1124 NGTNGTVAASEYCSM
+1124 NGTNWTVAASEYCPL

-1183 LQCSNKYLALLIPLT
+1183 LQCSNRYLALLIPLT

-1227 NVVKANE
+1227 NVVKASE
-1234 HIFLPPQQTNPLTV
+1234 YIFLPPGQTNPLTV

-1274 LQFVFPFYIWSIAGL
+1274 LQFVFPFYIWSIGGL

-1329 AVSYTIV
+1329 ALSYTVV

-1357 KHAPLFT
+1357 KHASLFT
-1364 TAVAVL
+1364 TAVSVL

-1415 KHHYWF
+1415 KHRYWF
-1421 GALLLVRATILLIS
+1421 GALLLVRAVILLIS
-1435 ALIPANRSSVVVL
+1435 VLVPANHSSAVVL
-1448 CVSVF
+1448 CILVS
-1453 AVVLTHF
+1453 AAVLTHF
-1460 GHMVYR
+1460 GHLVYH

-1471 MFDIAFFMNLALLT
+1471 TFDIAFFMNLVLLT
-1485 GATSFIA
+1485 GANSFIA
-1492 TAGGELAMSAYT
+1492 TAGGGLAMSAYT

-1509 FVLFAGL
+1509 FVQLIGL

-1529 KVMEFLRKKQ
+1529 KVMEFLCKKQ

-1544 WELYEQAALEREMES
+1544 WELYEQAALEREVES